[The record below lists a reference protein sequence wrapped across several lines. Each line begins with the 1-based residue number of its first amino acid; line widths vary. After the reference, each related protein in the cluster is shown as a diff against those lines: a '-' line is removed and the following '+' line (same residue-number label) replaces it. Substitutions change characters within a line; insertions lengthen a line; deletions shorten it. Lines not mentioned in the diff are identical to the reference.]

1 MWSARIFA
9 PKYPLLGSL
18 ILLPNTGGKVR
29 ICANLKP
36 LNEII
41 ERSRFVPAP
50 RSEEFQDKL
59 RESSIFGSVDIKRHA
74 IKLPLMC
81 KLPICDS
88 KFSVKVFRDSKFSM
102 KDFHDSVFCDSNF
115 SVTQKFSVTE
125 SFPWKYS
132 VNQIFPWIKF
142 FHDSDFSVTQRFF
155 LTQRI
160 FVTQSFQLLKVFCY
174 SKFFLTQS
182 FL

>member
-1 MWSARIFA
+1 MLAYFPAPERGIPWKNLNIYWVWSARIFA
-9 PKYPLLGSL
+9 PKYPLLGTYMCSL
-18 ILLPNTGGKVR
+18 ILLPKTGEKVR

-41 ERSRFVPAP
+41 ERSRLVPAP

-88 KFSVKVFRDSKFSM
+88 KFSVKVFRDSKFSITQ
-102 KDFHDSVFCDSNF
+102 F
-115 SVTQKFSVTE
+115 SVTHIFLWPK
-125 SFPWKYS
+125 SFPWKIS
-132 VNQIFPWIKF
+132 M
-142 FHDSDFSVTQRFF
+142 T
-155 LTQRI
+155 
-160 FVTQSFQLLKVFCY
+160 
-174 SKFFLTQS
+174 
-182 FL
+182 